1 MNKLTTPSLIE
12 LTEVFERS
20 SSSLT
25 DLEGLRIQGVP
36 GWDLSKYTHIT
47 PAVTKHWLNKVGY
60 AGTMPAYRGEEKVPV
75 EITEVDGTG
84 PSNFQYRCP
93 ETFRMR
99 RVSANAIAV
108 YTVKPEVYLDYVAEL
123 FGIHNAAR
131 SGIKQASISGCFWKL
146 GSARIG
152 PSQVPIWFVRD
163 LGVKLDQ
170 VLTHLNDSSVSPGG
184 LIVSSGLDLPKH
196 IQLPKNFRIVRLQEA
211 LVEFTRFSQIDFTH
225 LERLMSQPAGEQA
238 MKTSKVYFNEST
250 STLSI
255 ATIKE
260 PWKIGGEKQA
270 KAVQCIYKAA
280 CSDIWELPH
289 AEALDAAY
297 KGAPESERKGK
308 TIQHLFKGNTKWE
321 IYLRITRRG
330 HIAFNLAP
338 D

>member
-1 MNKLTTPSLIE
+1 MKKLTTPSLIE

-20 SSSLT
+20 GSSLT
-25 DLEGLRIQGVP
+25 DLEGLRVQGVP
-36 GWDLSKYTHIT
+36 SWDLSKYMRIT
-47 PAVTKHWLNKVGY
+47 PAVISHWLSKVGY
-60 AGTMPAYRGEEKVPV
+60 AGTMPAYRGDEKVPV
-75 EITEVDGTG
+75 EITELDGSG

-99 RVSANAIAV
+99 RVAASAIAV
-108 YTVKPEVYLDYVAEL
+108 YAVKPEAYLDYIAEL
-123 FGIHNAAR
+123 FEIHNAAR
-131 SGIKQASISGCFWKL
+131 SGVKQAPISGCLWKL

-152 PSQVPIWFVRD
+152 PSQVPIWFARE
-163 LGVKLDQ
+163 LGVKHDQ
-170 VLTHLNDSSVSPGG
+170 VLTHLNDPSVSPGG
-184 LIVSSGLDLPKH
+184 LIVSSGLDLPRH

-211 LVEFTRFSQIDFTH
+211 LVEFTRFSQLDFTY
-225 LERLMSQPAGEQA
+225 LDRLMSQPAGEQA
-238 MKTSKVYFNEST
+238 IKTSKVYFNEST

-260 PWKIGGEKQA
+260 SWKIGGIKQA
-270 KAVQCIYKAA
+270 RAVHCMYKAA

-297 KGAPESERKGK
+297 KGSPESERKGK
-308 TIQHLFKGNTKWE
+308 TIHDLFKGNSKWK

>member
-1 MNKLTTPSLIE
+1 MKKLTTPALIE

-20 SSSLT
+20 GSPLS
-25 DLEGLRIQGVP
+25 DLEGLRVQGVP
-36 GWDLSKYTHIT
+36 GWDLCKLARIT
-47 PAVTKHWLNKVGY
+47 PAITSQWLSKVGY
-60 AGTMPAYRGEEKVPV
+60 AGTMPAYRGDEKVPV
-75 EITEVDGTG
+75 EITELDGSG

-99 RVSANAIAV
+99 RVAASAIAV
-108 YTVKPEVYLDYVAEL
+108 YAVKPEVYLDYIAEL
-123 FGIHNAAR
+123 FEIHNAAR
-131 SGIKQASISGCFWKL
+131 SGVKQAPISGCLWRL

-152 PSQVPIWFVRD
+152 PSLVPIWFAREVE
-163 LGVKLDQ
+163 VKLDQ
-170 VLTHLNDSSVSPGG
+170 VLTHLNDPSVSPGG

-211 LVEFTRFSQIDFTH
+211 LVEFTRFSQLDFTY

-238 MKTSKVYFNEST
+238 IKTSKVYFNEST

-260 PWKIGGEKQA
+260 PWKIAGEKQA
-270 KAVQCIYKAA
+270 KAVHCIYKAA

-289 AEALDAAY
+289 AQALDAAY

-308 TIQHLFKGNTKWE
+308 TIHHLFKGNTKWE